1 MANVVE
7 PEARV
12 KRRGNTAPHAQNYH
26 TGIALVTI
34 VAVTTWAPSWLQQ
47 PGGGQDHLAATAV
60 FRPAFCPAGRAA
72 LQVSVGSWRAHLCP
86 RWSHRT
92 VARQTTWNRRVA
104 MMLPSA
110 PHATHSCSTHGSSEV
125 LHGKRMS
132 MTKLPQL
139 PDCLSPLLPQ
149 APSYAGRRQSHPP
162 THAHYGSAQHS
173 GCHADGTAPRCSP
186 RPTSPPVPSCAPSTC
201 VELTHDE
208 LSTPLPSPLTSG
220 NR

>member
-47 PGGGQDHLAATAV
+47 PGGQDHLAATAV
-60 FRPAFCPAGRAA
+60 LRPAFCPAGRAA

-86 RWSHRT
+86 RRSRRT
-92 VARQTTWNRRVA
+92 VDRQTTWNRRVA
-104 MMLPSA
+104 MMLPST
-110 PHATHSCSTHGSSEV
+110 PPATHSGSTHGSSEV

-139 PDCLSPLLPQ
+139 PDCLNPLLPQ

-173 GCHADGTAPRCSP
+173 GAMPTTPRLDAP
-186 RPTSPPVPSCAPSTC
+186 PTDIAPGVRCAPSTC
-201 VELTHDE
+201 AEQTHDE

>member
-12 KRRGNTAPHAQNYH
+12 KRRGSTAPHAQNYH

-60 FRPAFCPAGRAA
+60 LRPVFCPAGRAA
-72 LQVSVGSWRAHLCP
+72 LQVSVGSWRAYLCP
-86 RWSHRT
+86 RRSRRT
-92 VARQTTWNRRVA
+92 VDRQTTWNRRVA
-104 MMLPSA
+104 MMLPST
-110 PHATHSCSTHGSSEV
+110 PPATHSGSTHGSPEA
-125 LHGKRMS
+125 LHGKRMP

-173 GCHADGTAPRCSP
+173 GAMPTTPRLDAP
-186 RPTSPPVPSCAPSTC
+186 PTDIAPGVRCAPSTC

-208 LSTPLPSPLTSG
+208 LSTPLLSSLTSG

>member
-47 PGGGQDHLAATAV
+47 PGGQDHLAATAV
-60 FRPAFCPAGRAA
+60 LRPAFCPAGRAA

-86 RWSHRT
+86 RRSRRT
-92 VARQTTWNRRVA
+92 VDRQTTWNRRVA

-173 GCHADGTAPRCSP
+173 GAMPTTPRLDAP
-186 RPTSPPVPSCAPSTC
+186 PTDIAPGVRCAPSTC
-201 VELTHDE
+201 AEQTHDE